1 MINAGEGGFFCT
13 DDPTLAAKAI
23 CYAGCYEKLIE
34 QHVVAPPTEI
44 FDAVKFDTPNYSL
57 RMNDL
62 AAACIRPQI
71 PTLEARIAIY
81 NSRYDAIVARLAD
94 CAHLDVPALSPRV
107 RPVCDS
113 LQFNLLNF
121 GEEQVRAAL
130 ALRPSPPIAPR
141 PPAPADA
148 LRTPPSH
155 LLPPRP
161 PRHPVAPA
169 QVDEFLASCKRRGM
183 PVGLFGS
190 KENAR
195 NFVNWKYS
203 PNAEP
208 LPRTAAL
215 IAAAIDVRLPAE
227 FEEEDFVQMAKVLLA
242 AVEDAIA

>member
-1 MINAGEGGFFCT
+1 MINSGEGGFFCT
-13 DDPTLAAKAI
+13 DDPTLAAKAV

-34 QHVVAPPTEI
+34 QHVVAPPKEI

-71 PTLEARIAIY
+71 GTLEARIAIY
-81 NSRYDAIVARLAD
+81 NERYAAIVERISG
-94 CAHLDVPALSPRV
+94 CAHLDVPAISPRV

-121 GEEQVRAAL
+121 NG
-130 ALRPSPPIAPR
+130 
-141 PPAPADA
+141 
-148 LRTPPSH
+148 
-155 LLPPRP
+155 
-161 PRHPVAPA
+161 A

-190 KENAR
+190 TENAR

-227 FEEEDFVQMAKVLLA
+227 FEDEDFPAMADVILA
-242 AVEDAIA
+242 AIDDAVAVA

>member
-1 MINAGEGGFFCT
+1 MINSGEGGFFCT
-13 DDPTLAAKAI
+13 DDPELAAKAV
-23 CYAGCYEKLIE
+23 CYAGCYEKLVD
-34 QHVVAPPTEI
+34 QHVVAPPREI

-71 PTLEARIAIY
+71 GTLEDRVAIY
-81 NSRYDAIVARLAD
+81 NARYAAIVERLSG
-94 CAHLDVPALSPRV
+94 CEHLDVPPISPRV

-121 GEEQVRAAL
+121 SEE
-130 ALRPSPPIAPR
+130 
-141 PPAPADA
+141 
-148 LRTPPSH
+148 
-155 LLPPRP
+155 
-161 PRHPVAPA
+161 

-203 PNAEP
+203 PHAEP

-215 IAAAIDVRLPAE
+215 IAAAIDVRLPLQ
-227 FEEEDFVQMAKVLLA
+227 FEDEDFDAMADVLLA
-242 AVEDAIA
+242 AIDDAVAVA